1 MTGTVA
7 ALWRHPIKSHGRQ
20 ALDAIT
26 LIAGQTMPYDRRWA
40 VTSGASRYQ
49 GGWDECHAFMIGTR
63 NPALAAM
70 TATLDEESQT
80 VHLQHPALPDI
91 SIQPDDPQSAAA
103 FITWVTPLTPPG
115 RAAPH
120 AIVTAGQRGMTDTKY
135 PSVSIMNTASH
146 AAVADQLGKPLEPE
160 RWRGNI
166 WLDGLPPWAEWDWIG
181 RDIRIGAVTL
191 RIQERIARCAHT
203 AASPETGLRDA
214 DTLGAL
220 RDGWT
225 HTDFGV
231 YAAVMTGGRIA
242 LGDELEVL

>member
-1 MTGTVA
+1 MR
-7 ALWRHPIKSHGRQ
+7 RHRRPRAQQHGQGR
-20 ALDAIT
+20 
-26 LIAGQTMPYDRRWA
+26 P
-40 VTSGASRYQ
+40 ASRRIPQ
-49 GGWDECHAFMIGTR
+49 GTTQPRGRLHRHARQG
-63 NPALAAM
+63 
-70 TATLDEESQT
+70 E
-80 VHLQHPALPDI
+80 H
-91 SIQPDDPQSAAA
+91 
-103 FITWVTPLTPPG
+103 
-115 RAAPH
+115 
-120 AIVTAGQRGMTDTKY
+120 
-135 PSVSIMNTASH
+135 TASH